1 MFFTFFPL
9 YCYVCILSRDN
20 LVFYQQLLQSRL
32 MCLFYTENMFMLK
45 QMRANL
51 KEKIMS
57 IVGKLGPE
65 IFEDFSKLRLVK
77 PKEDGT
83 AERKRSSG
91 NLADLVIE
99 GKPIS
104 YYHEIELNNVFETLN
119 VTFKDISEFMDDIST
134 ISFVAAKRSEQF
146 FLQ

>member
-1 MFFTFFPL
+1 MYTIVFFLFFPL
-9 YCYVCILSRDN
+9 YSYICILSRDN
-20 LVFYQQLLQSRL
+20 LVYYHQLLQSRL
-32 MCLFYTENMFMLK
+32 MCLFYTENMFLLK

-65 IFEDFSKLRLVK
+65 IFEDFDNQRIVK
-77 PKEDGT
+77 PDGT
-83 AERKRSSG
+83 QPNGKLKRPSSIQ
-91 NLADLVIE
+91 DLIIE

-119 VTFKDISEFMDDIST
+119 VPFKEISEFMEGIEKDQLN
-134 ISFVAAKRSEQF
+134 F
-146 FLQ
+146 

>member
-1 MFFTFFPL
+1 MYTIVFFLFFPL
-9 YCYVCILSRDN
+9 YSYICILSRDN
-20 LVFYQQLLQSRL
+20 LVYYHQLLQSRL
-32 MCLFYTENMFMLK
+32 MCLFYTENMFLLK

-65 IFEDFSKLRLVK
+65 IFEDFDNQRIVK
-77 PKEDGT
+77 PDGT
-83 AERKRSSG
+83 QPNGKLKRPSSIQ
-91 NLADLVIE
+91 DLIIE

-119 VTFKDISEFMDDIST
+119 VSFKEISEFMEGIEKDQLN
-134 ISFVAAKRSEQF
+134 F
-146 FLQ
+146 